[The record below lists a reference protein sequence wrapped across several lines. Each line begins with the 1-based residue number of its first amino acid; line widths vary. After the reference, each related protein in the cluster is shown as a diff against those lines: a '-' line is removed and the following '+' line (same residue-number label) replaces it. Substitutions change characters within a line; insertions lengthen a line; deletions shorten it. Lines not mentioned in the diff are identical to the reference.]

1 LPPDD
6 VAIGKLPG
14 FSRCIIG
21 SLASKLGVLDAVL
34 NGRNALARLSG
45 QVPLKKMFFHTIQH
59 RE

>member
-1 LPPDD
+1 LPQDD

-21 SLASKLGVLDAVL
+21 SIASKLGVLEAVL
-34 NGRNALARLSG
+34 MGEKALARLSG
-45 QVPLKKMFFHTIQH
+45 QVPLKKMFLHATQH